1 MGKPCVGFTV
11 FVGVVLISLL
21 FQSCISNKQLSYFNN
36 LPDSSNIQLQKLVS
50 PQINVQP
57 NDILDIRIG
66 GASEKTIQYLSQYV
80 GGASGATLTTTVDA
94 QGEIELPLVGKLK
107 VEGLSKDQVRD
118 TIKKSYEPYV
128 KDPIVLVKFGNFK
141 FYALGEFNRPGNISV
156 EGERVNVLEAMALA
170 GDMTQFAIRDNVKI
184 IRDSNGHREV
194 ISLNFSDQSILN
206 SPYYYLKRNDI
217 IYARARGIKAVSSNF
232 QRNAA
237 LIGSVTS
244 LLAIILVF
252 IRN

>member
-11 FVGVVLISLL
+11 FIGAVLISLL

-94 QGEIELPLVGKLK
+94 QG
-107 VEGLSKDQVRD
+107 
-118 TIKKSYEPYV
+118 
-128 KDPIVLVKFGNFK
+128 
-141 FYALGEFNRPGNISV
+141 
-156 EGERVNVLEAMALA
+156 
-170 GDMTQFAIRDNVKI
+170 
-184 IRDSNGHREV
+184 
-194 ISLNFSDQSILN
+194 
-206 SPYYYLKRNDI
+206 
-217 IYARARGIKAVSSNF
+217 
-232 QRNAA
+232 
-237 LIGSVTS
+237 
-244 LLAIILVF
+244 
-252 IRN
+252 